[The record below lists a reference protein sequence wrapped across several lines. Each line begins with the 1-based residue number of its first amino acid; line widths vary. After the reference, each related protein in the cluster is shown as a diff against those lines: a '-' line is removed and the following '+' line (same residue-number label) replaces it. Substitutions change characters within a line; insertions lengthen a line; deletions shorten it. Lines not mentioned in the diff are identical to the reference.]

1 MTLQYFPP
9 KSVEPFLA
17 SRAFISLIVGPMG
30 STKTT
35 AGLMKIIYHAGL
47 MAPCRD
53 GVRRSRAVWVRN
65 STPMLRDTS
74 IPDFLKWFPDGEAG
88 LYTKTDSKF
97 ALRFTGSDKRPVECE
112 VLFRGLDDAN
122 DVRRLLSLQASFAIF
137 DEFREIMP
145 DIFEVMQGRLG
156 RYPDSMLVPHRPEW
170 GMDSDGSPVA
180 GCVAEDG
187 SPNRHLWGMSNP
199 PDMDSYWEK
208 LLTEPPS
215 NVSCFFQPGGFD
227 PLADWRHYLPAN
239 YYTNLAEGK
248 TEDWVD
254 VYINAK
260 FGRSLAGQPVHRSF
274 RPDFHVAKEP
284 LKAISARGV
293 SAALFDVHAYP
304 LLIGCDFGLKP
315 AACIGQLDMRG
326 RLITLASLAT
336 TDMGALRFIRER
348 LKPMLA
354 TQFPGIPQIVIGDPA
369 GQQRAQSDERS
380 VFDIFRNEGFRIIP
394 ARSNLIA
401 TRLSAVD
408 NFLTRQIDGGPAVL
422 LDPVHCKELI
432 SALRGKYHYEISKK
446 GDVSPSPKKD
456 MASNIADAF
465 QYLCLH
471 ADHGLVGGGKVT
483 ANARKIRRVQYAY
496 T

>member
-9 KSVEPFLA
+9 ESVEPFLA

-35 AGLMKIIYHAGL
+35 AGLMKIAYHAGL

-97 ALRFTGSDKRPVECE
+97 ALRFIGSDKRPVECE

-156 RYPDSMLVPHRPEW
+156 RYPDSMLVPHRAEW
-170 GMDSDGSPVA
+170 GVDSKGNPVA
-180 GCVAEDG
+180 GCVCDDG
-187 SPNRHLWGMSNP
+187 TPNKHLWGMSNP
-199 PDMDSYWEK
+199 PDMDSYWET
-208 LLTEPPS
+208 LLTDPPS

-227 PLADWRHYLPAN
+227 ERADWLHYLPTD
-239 YYTNLAEGK
+239 YYANLAEGK
-248 TEDWVD
+248 TQEWID
-254 VYINAK
+254 VYINAQ

-274 RPDFHVAKEP
+274 RPDFHVSKQPLQPINAKMW
-284 LKAISARGV
+284 KAGILEAGS
-293 SAALFDVHAYP
+293 YP

-315 AACIGQLDMRG
+315 AASIGQLDPRG
-326 RLITLASLAT
+326 RLLTFASLAT
-336 TDMGALRFIRER
+336 SDMGAQRFIREK
-348 LKPMLA
+348 LKPLLA
-354 TQFPGIPQIVIGDPA
+354 TKFPGIPQIVIGDPA

-380 VFDIFRNEGFRIIP
+380 VFDIFRREGFRIIA
-394 ARSNLIA
+394 ARSNMIA
-401 TRLSAVD
+401 TRIGAVD

-422 LDPVHCKELI
+422 FDPQGCKDLI
-432 SALRGKYHYEISKK
+432 GALRGRYHYEVSKK
-446 GDVSPSPKKD
+446 GDVAPLPKKD
-456 MASNIADAF
+456 MASNVADSF

-471 ADHGLVGGGKVT
+471 ADHGLVGGGKLT
-483 ANARKIRRVQYAY
+483 APARKIRPATYCY
-496 T
+496 N